1 VTKVSI
7 CLIIGLG
14 GELVS
19 WDPRVVL
26 GDLVAHR

>member
-1 VTKVSI
+1 
-7 CLIIGLG
+7 LIIGLG